1 MTDGTYRVSPGFRA
15 RMAGVCYLLGS
26 LTSVFGQMVVLGKLV
41 VTGNAAAT
49 SANILAHESLFRL
62 GFASSLMTVPFH
74 VAWAVLFRGL
84 FRPVSKSVSSL
95 AVYLLLMGCTLWALG
110 SFFALAPLLVLHSGS
125 SLSAYAPAQLQAMA
139 LVFIKLNGLAYDMGL
154 VFFGF
159 WCILIGCLIVRS
171 RFLPRAIGVLE
182 IVAGLGYLTLIW
194 RPLAH
199 DLYPYNLA
207 LAGPGEI
214 SLMLWLLVK
223 GVEVR
228 KWEETATWE
237 HP

>member
-1 MTDGTYRVSPGFRA
+1 
-15 RMAGVCYLLGS
+15 
-26 LTSVFGQMVVLGKLV
+26 MVVLGKLV
-41 VTGNAAAT
+41 VTGDAAAT

-62 GFASSLMTVPFH
+62 GFVSSLMTVPFH
-74 VAWAVLFRGL
+74 VAWAVLFQGL
-84 FRPVSKSVSSL
+84 FRPVSKSLSAL
-95 AVYLLLMGCTLWALG
+95 AAYLLLMGCSLWAL
-110 SFFALAPLLVLHSGS
+110 SSLFHLAPLVVLHGGS

-159 WCILIGCLIVRS
+159 WCILIGFLITRS
-171 RFLPRAIGVLE
+171 SFLPRAVGVLE

-199 DLYPYNLA
+199 SLYPYNLA

-223 GVEVR
+223 GLDVR
-228 KWEETATWE
+228 KWEETAAKE

>member
-1 MTDGTYRVSPGFRA
+1 
-15 RMAGVCYLLGS
+15 
-26 LTSVFGQMVVLGKLV
+26 
-41 VTGNAAAT
+41 
-49 SANILAHESLFRL
+49 

-110 SFFALAPLLVLHSGS
+110 SFFALAPLLVFHSGS

-194 RPLAH
+194 RPL
-199 DLYPYNLA
+199 
-207 LAGPGEI
+207 
-214 SLMLWLLVK
+214 
-223 GVEVR
+223 
-228 KWEETATWE
+228 
-237 HP
+237 